1 MLAIC
6 SLLSL
11 VEAAFGDGE
20 QNAASLRLVE
30 GLTSAGG
37 GLAAAVAEALGA
49 LDADDDF
56 VERARPHV
64 QMLLFTAA
72 AKSDALQM
80 APSWWRLRVKLHFR
94 AALRCRQL
102 PQEDVV
108 PELQPGDLLTQDFWR
123 GALAKLRTFA
133 SSERS
138 EEAQVEEVC
147 AEALCRGLTVLEDL
161 LPLKGQCADLAQAVW
176 SLVMQPDSPASAFG
190 LTRRLPGPLAKGLL
204 RWLHMEP
211 VKKVLP
217 RKPMEP
223 KTVQLLLGF
232 LEDVTEP
239 EPCSEEDLRLVQT
252 TKCTPQLLAAAARLR
267 RALCEYARSLAGAAE
282 PPPLP
287 KVLSDLLRL
296 RSPALFAA
304 KVLRRLGGDQELC
317 RLAGLRLR
325 LKGGLDWFPLD
336 GARLPRLSDDLPD
349 PFVPCAFQCIEHKEK
364 KKMFQW
370 FLNVCSAA
378 GVLASSAKPDAAS
391 FDKAVKQASAG
402 LFPRAGAVV
411 ACVAS
416 RVLMNRQVASQ
427 EGLSELGTWLEQRLE
442 AANAVRKRAKVLLMQ
457 RMCSSLLPHLEELG
471 EEGEDAPPRRFLEQL
486 ALLLC
491 VLAIDSNGTSASWL
505 ELALMAP
512 NDAQRTFWPTMP
524 DSEEAA
530 VLGAMGFVGW
540 YTCRNG
546 HPYSVGECTRP
557 MQQGVCPVAG
567 CGARIGGEHHV
578 NVQGVKT
585 VKQESLIKKA
595 TPGYIAATSDLIDQT
610 ILNQFNR
617 QLNMRG
623 LQSLRL
629 LVHVTLWASLSSEG
643 AARAAE
649 AAQPGC
655 RGDVRSAAAHLHSQ
669 IVEEWKDLRRR
680 TRLPGRELGA
690 WLHLSVLRCTKFA
703 ASRLSTEEE
712 RLKFEADFQIAG
724 EQAVLTAL
732 TGEDRKQ
739 MDVGTDYTAAAA
751 AGFGDD
757 WKELCDRWE
766 PSVYDTMETALPAA
780 LWHGRACV
788 TLEEFEESFLS
799 RLENRRAHPVL
810 AVVLKQ
816 RRRLGALPA
825 LPALLAWHAVLFEA
839 FEDYALTREDAR
851 QLTHREAI
859 ERLPEHR
866 RPEATKRLQSF
877 CEHFNRAFPL
887 VERLF
892 ECEANPFLVKGE
904 VNLPGAMTPDTPV
917 IFSLPYVAQAGET
930 EAPSLCTVQL
940 ANVLQT
946 AQNDLV
952 EALDPGDRTVPL
964 SSSTAP
970 KACSALLASL
980 DLQAD
985 LLPLLHQYRDDLS
998 NGLDY
1003 DLAGLEEALARRLR
1017 GAVRIQV
1024 QLRHFRFGGEL
1035 KDSGRLAILRQ
1046 KLPQE
1051 PLPFGMAEELQR
1063 ELQRSE
1069 SLEAARQLRALLEDC
1084 IHLCLSL
1091 GSFGSAGKAAVQAQT
1106 PLAELLGASGQAEA
1120 LPAALRSAKLCHL
1133 QDLYME
1139 LVRSND
1145 AGDALAGVALAYQE
1159 PLEDELLA
1167 ELQKSAEELA
1177 EWLPVLHDLLAE
1189 QLVVDRFPPGSSL
1202 KEFLGF
1208 AAGEDPPEC
1217 FPEQLELRHALAVHR
1232 ALERAQS

>member
-1 MLAIC
+1 MIGDGALEAFQA
-6 SLLSL
+6 L
-11 VEAAFGDGE
+11 EAADPGALLHD
-20 QNAASLRLVE
+20 
-30 GLTSAGG
+30 
-37 GLAAAVAEALGA
+37 AVAMWAPLFPHLDFEVVLKVYTLAVNQEMELPVKSPLESWWWAFRPAVDWRRPFARCCPWSRQPSGTASRMPPRFVWWRASPPPAEASRRRWRRRWGRWTRTTTSW
-49 LDADDDF
+49 
-56 VERARPHV
+56 RARP
-64 QMLLFTAA
+64 APCA
-72 AKSDALQM
+72 DATLHRRGKVRCVADGAQLV
-80 APSWWRLRVKLHFR
+80 APPCE
-94 AALRCRQL
+94 AALPCS
-102 PQEDVV
+102 PAV
-108 PELQPGDLLTQDFWR
+108 PAATTGGRGAGATARRPAHAGDFWR

-325 LKGGLDWFPLD
+325 LKGLDWFPLD

-349 PFVPCAFQCIEHKEK
+349 PFAASARRIGVPCAFQCIEHKEK

-378 GVLASSAKPDAAS
+378 GVLASSAKPDAES

-416 RVLMNRQVASQ
+416 RVLMNRQAAIEAELLAAFVWSHCDLAQASQVASQ

-457 RMCSSLLPHLEELG
+457 RMCSSLLPHLEELAC

-491 VLAIDSNGTSASWL
+491 VLAIDSNGTSASW
-505 ELALMAP
+505 
-512 NDAQRTFWPTMP
+512 
-524 DSEEAA
+524 
-530 VLGAMGFVGW
+530 
-540 YTCRNG
+540 
-546 HPYSVGECTRP
+546 
-557 MQQGVCPVAG
+557 
-567 CGARIGGEHHV
+567 
-578 NVQGVKT
+578 
-585 VKQESLIKKA
+585 
-595 TPGYIAATSDLIDQT
+595 PGSP
-610 ILNQFNR
+610 
-617 QLNMRG
+617 G
-623 LQSLRL
+623 L
-629 LVHVTLWASLSSEG
+629 
-643 AARAAE
+643 
-649 AAQPGC
+649 
-655 RGDVRSAAAHLHSQ
+655 
-669 IVEEWKDLRRR
+669 
-680 TRLPGRELGA
+680 
-690 WLHLSVLRCTKFA
+690 
-703 ASRLSTEEE
+703 
-712 RLKFEADFQIAG
+712 
-724 EQAVLTAL
+724 
-732 TGEDRKQ
+732 
-739 MDVGTDYTAAAA
+739 
-751 AGFGDD
+751 
-757 WKELCDRWE
+757 
-766 PSVYDTMETALPAA
+766 
-780 LWHGRACV
+780 
-788 TLEEFEESFLS
+788 
-799 RLENRRAHPVL
+799 
-810 AVVLKQ
+810 
-816 RRRLGALPA
+816 
-825 LPALLAWHAVLFEA
+825 
-839 FEDYALTREDAR
+839 
-851 QLTHREAI
+851 
-859 ERLPEHR
+859 
-866 RPEATKRLQSF
+866 
-877 CEHFNRAFPL
+877 
-887 VERLF
+887 
-892 ECEANPFLVKGE
+892 
-904 VNLPGAMTPDTPV
+904 
-917 IFSLPYVAQAGET
+917 
-930 EAPSLCTVQL
+930 
-940 ANVLQT
+940 
-946 AQNDLV
+946 
-952 EALDPGDRTVPL
+952 ALDPGDRTVPL

-1069 SLEAARQLRALLEDC
+1069 SLEAARQLRAVLEDC

-1217 FPEQLELRHALAVHR
+1217 FSEQLELRHALAVHR